1 MRQSISRCAG
11 AFPDTPESFP
21 LRRSFS
27 RCAGASPAAP
37 ESFPLRQSFS
47 RCAGASPGAPELLPM
62 RRNFSRCAGASP
74 GAPELLPVRRTFSRC
89 AGVSPGAPEFL
100 PMRGRL
106 PGDAAVFPVTNDTGY
121 RAFQPGKRPRMMRPR
136 QCAKAA
142 RINIVHPSRDFRLM
156 PLTRHPGILLW
167 YRRARRLRV
176 WDGFL
181 VNGLFI

>member
-1 MRQSISRCAG
+1 LRWRFSRCAG
-11 AFPDTPESFP
+11 VFPDAPEFLP

-27 RCAGASPAAP
+27 RCAGVSPDAP
-37 ESFPLRQSFS
+37 EFLPMRQSLS
-47 RCAGASPGAPELLPM
+47 RCAGASPDAPESFPM
-62 RRNFSRCAGASP
+62 RRSLSRCARVSP
-74 GAPELLPVRRTFSRC
+74 GAPESFPMRRSFSRC
-89 AGVSPGAPEFL
+89 AGVSPDAPEFL
-100 PMRGRL
+100 PMRGRVS
-106 PGDAAVFPVTNDTGY
+106 GDAAVFPVTSDTDY